1 LDEILK
7 SRFLEEDLEKT
18 IFDLYDPYLL
28 KDMDKAV
35 ERIKKAK
42 KNDEKIII
50 F

>member
-1 LDEILK
+1 
-7 SRFLEEDLEKT
+7 LEKT

-35 ERIKKAK
+35 ERIKKAYDNK
-42 KNDEKIII
+42 QKVMI